1 MKSKVEKEFP
11 DANVFVRGTTD
22 GFVNLYGQVTTDQ
35 IAKINEFV
43 VANCN
48 LPIRNQLSDTPPIA
62 IKIKVYEV
70 STTKLKQLGVDWSKF
85 GVDLPAEIE
94 SLRSVL
100 PFIGEGEVKGGLMTI
115 AKLKE
120 NQFDEFLMAL
130 ERHQIAKL
138 LDQPV
143 LVAQHGRVAEFVSG
157 GEVPIASLN
166 EKGRPIVEFRFFGT
180 KIQTTPYI
188 HSEDEMTLEIVA
200 EVSEVAKELSMND
213 GIPGFRVR
221 RINTGVRLKP
231 KQSIAMI
238 GDYRNKEKG
247 DKESTELVFL
257 MTPRF
262 IDAKEKPAVDSKVD
276 QVEHSKG
283 PELSLIH
290 I

>member
-1 MKSKVEKEFP
+1 MLSVTPVAPKEIEFTAVAPGKTEVHVPNTQRQVQILRFLVVPDVRDLKSKVEKEFP

-120 NQFDEFLMAL
+120 NQFDEFLMAC
-130 ERHQIAKL
+130 L
-138 LDQPV
+138 LYTSD
-143 LVAQHGRVAEFVSG
+143 AA
-157 GEVPIASLN
+157 
-166 EKGRPIVEFRFFGT
+166 
-180 KIQTTPYI
+180 
-188 HSEDEMTLEIVA
+188 DE
-200 EVSEVAKELSMND
+200 
-213 GIPGFRVR
+213 
-221 RINTGVRLKP
+221 
-231 KQSIAMI
+231 
-238 GDYRNKEKG
+238 
-247 DKESTELVFL
+247 
-257 MTPRF
+257 
-262 IDAKEKPAVDSKVD
+262 
-276 QVEHSKG
+276 
-283 PELSLIH
+283 
-290 I
+290 